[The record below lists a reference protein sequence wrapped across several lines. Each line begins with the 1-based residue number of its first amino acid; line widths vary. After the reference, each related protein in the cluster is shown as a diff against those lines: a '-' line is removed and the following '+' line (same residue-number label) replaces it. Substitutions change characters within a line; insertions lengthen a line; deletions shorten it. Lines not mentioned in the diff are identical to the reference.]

1 MFSGRA
7 ALGVTSVIS
16 YRDHEESRAYP
27 NLDLRG
33 TDQRYHLFSLR
44 HHHSP
49 SSSHSPYV
57 VPIIEIGNIVTRI
70 HFHLSIISPIPNTSR
85 TPGTDLTYASWTTG
99 NSSKIS
105 RVNSFEMF
113 NTTGPESALDFT
125 PTPVPPAAIPPFLP
139 ESRSNRSS
147 SNLDARPGFC
157 SYASASACS
166 KAWSLA
172 CCGYQEL
179 NR

>member
-1 MFSGRA
+1 
-7 ALGVTSVIS
+7 VTSAIS
-16 YRDHEESRAYP
+16 YRDLESRAYP
-27 NLDLRG
+27 NLDPRG
-33 TDQRYHLFSLR
+33 TDQRYHLFSSR
-44 HHHSP
+44 HHRWP
-49 SSSHSPYV
+49 SSSHSPYA

-70 HFHLSIISPIPNTSR
+70 HFHLSIISPYPNSSR
-85 TPGTDLTYASWTTG
+85 TPGTDLAYASWTTG

-113 NTTGPESALDFT
+113 KTTGPESALDFT

-166 KAWSLA
+166 KACSLA
-172 CCGYQEL
+172 GFRDQ
-179 NR
+179 

>member
-16 YRDHEESRAYP
+16 YYDHSAQGAYP
-27 NLDLRG
+27 NLDLRDI
-33 TDQRYHLFSLR
+33 DQIYHLSSLQ
-44 HHHSP
+44 HHHSQ
-49 SSSHSPYV
+49 SFLHSPYA

-70 HFHLSIISPIPNTSR
+70 HFHLSIISPTPFSSR
-85 TPGTDLTYASWTTG
+85 TPGTDLAYASWTTG

-105 RVNSFEMF
+105 RVNSLEMF
-113 NTTGPESALDFT
+113 KTTGPESALDLT

-157 SYASASACS
+157 S
-166 KAWSLA
+166 
-172 CCGYQEL
+172 
-179 NR
+179 